1 MTQENHCK
9 LADFGLVFD
18 LTNSPRSR
26 AIEGDSRYIAPELM
40 QGQCGLANDIFSLG
54 ITLLELACSLDL
66 PANGKLWQE
75 LRSSVL
81 PEQAMELLSPELVSI
96 IRSMMEPDP
105 AKRPTVNDLLKNQK
119 LKVLNCQRRCAKIS
133 TVCAATIVN
142 SLQLIKSFLLLTMFL
157 ILDFFKLEKQATVSS
172 SIPIRSKVRIMVRDY
187 DEHSDDETS
196 FRTSLNTSHVSKVS
210 ANDDDNNNESSITP
224 TFNNSIPRITPELIV
239 NSTPLNH
246 FNGQDGLSSRK
257 YRRDLTKL
265 R

>member
-26 AIEGDSRYIAPELM
+26 AVEGDSRYLAPELM
-40 QGQCGLANDIFSLG
+40 QGHYGLANDIFSLG

-81 PEQAMELLSPELVSI
+81 PEEAMKSLSSELVLI

-105 AKRPTVNDLLKNQK
+105 SKRPTVNELLKNPK
-119 LKVLNCQRRCAKIS
+119 LKVLNCQRKYAKIS
-133 TVCAATIVN
+133 TVCAGTVIN
-142 SLQLIKSFLLLTMFL
+142 GLQLIKSYLLLIMFG
-157 ILDFFKLEKQATVSS
+157 ILDFFKLEKKVSVS
-172 SIPIRSKVRIMVRDY
+172 TSTPIRSKVRIMVQDY

-196 FRTSLNTSHVSKVS
+196 FRTSLNTSHFSKVS
-210 ANDDDNNNESSITP
+210 SNDDDNNNESNVTP
-224 TFNNSIPRITPELIV
+224 TFNNSIPRVTPELIV

-246 FNGQDGLSSRK
+246 FNVQDGLSSRK